1 MRTLLVDDDLVLGT
15 ALQQTLSR
23 EGHKVVWLRTIEDA
37 RRFLLRE
44 EFSVVLLDRVFPG
57 ESGLDLVRWMR
68 GRGMD
73 TPVLMLTAHDSLND
87 RVECLDSGADDFLPK
102 PIAVKELMSR
112 MRALVRRHTR
122 RYDGVFR
129 LGNLTIDGDKRTVMR
144 DDTPVPL
151 SPREYRLLVAM
162 AAQPGRVFSRN
173 DLLVAAAMAGNP
185 ESNAVDVH
193 VHNLRRKLG
202 GSVIGTVRGAGYF
215 IEPSAGEH

>member
-15 ALQQTLSR
+15 ALQQTLAR
-23 EGHKVVWLRTIEDA
+23 EGYKVVWLRTIEDA
-37 RRFLLRE
+37 RRFLVRE
-44 EFSVVLLDRVFPG
+44 EFSIVLLDRVFPG

-87 RVECLDSGADDFLPK
+87 RVECLDGGADDFLPK

-144 DDTPVPL
+144 DDMPIAL

-162 AAQPGRVFSRN
+162 AAQPGRVFSRS
-173 DLLVAAAMAGNP
+173 DLLAAAAMAGSP
-185 ESNAVDVH
+185 DSNAVDVH

-202 GSVIGTVRGAGYF
+202 GSLIGTVRGAGYF
-215 IEPSAGEH
+215 IEPAADER